1 MNIETVELKREDL
14 PRLTFWVRRGYG
26 AVTSHDLPRE
36 NPELWFD
43 SVSNRNDR
51 LDCMVYLYYTQ
62 VGLAGLTE
70 IERETGTARL
80 YLLLGETGY
89 NSLRTGTY
97 AALQMLDRA
106 FGDLG
111 LQSVETTVTTEDPDL
126 QSMFP
131 RLGFRETD
139 TGLIIT
145 KAEFQKHRFIF

>member
-14 PRLTFWVRRGYG
+14 PRLTFWVNRGYG
-26 AVTSHDLPRE
+26 AVTAHDLPKE
-36 NPELWFD
+36 NPETWFE
-43 SVSNRNDR
+43 SVSRRDDR

-70 IERETGTARL
+70 IRRETGTARL

-97 AALQMLDRA
+97 AVLQMLDRA

-111 LQSVETTVTTEDPDL
+111 LQSVETTVVTEDPDL
-126 QSMFP
+126 QSIFP
-131 RLGFRETD
+131 KLGFRETEA
-139 TGLIIT
+139 GLVLT
-145 KAEFQKHRFIF
+145 REGFQTHRFLF

>member
-14 PRLTFWVRRGYG
+14 PRLTFWVNRGYG
-26 AVTSHDLPRE
+26 AVTAHDLPEE
-36 NPELWFD
+36 NPEPWFE
-43 SVSNRNDR
+43 SVSRRDDR

-111 LQSVETTVTTEDPDL
+111 LQSVETTVTTEDSDL
-126 QSMFP
+126 LSIFP
-131 RLGFRETD
+131 KLGFQETA
-139 TGLIIT
+139 TGLILT
-145 KAEFQKHRFIF
+145 KSEYQKHRFLF

>member
-14 PRLTFWVRRGYG
+14 SRLTFWVNRGYG

-36 NPELWFD
+36 NAEQWFET
-43 SVSNRNDR
+43 VSRRGDR

-62 VGLAGLTE
+62 VGLSGLTE
-70 IERETGTARL
+70 IDRETGTARL

-111 LQSVETTVTTEDPDL
+111 LRAVSAHVTTEDPDL
-126 QSMFP
+126 QNMFP
-131 RLGFRETD
+131 KLGFRETETD
-139 TGLIIT
+139 LVLT
-145 KAEFQKHRFIF
+145 KEEFQKHRFLF

>member
-14 PRLTFWVRRGYG
+14 PRLTFWVNRGYG
-26 AVTSHDLPRE
+26 AVTGHDLPRE
-36 NPELWFD
+36 NPEPWFD
-43 SVSNRNDR
+43 AAAQRSDR

-70 IERETGTARL
+70 IHRETGTARL

-131 RLGFRETD
+131 KLGFQETE
-139 TGLIIT
+139 TGLVIT
-145 KAEFQKHRFIF
+145 KAEFQKHRFLF

>member
-1 MNIETVELKREDL
+1 MNIDTVELKREDL

-36 NPELWFD
+36 NPEPWFET
-43 SVSNRNDR
+43 VSGREDR

-70 IERETGTARL
+70 IDRARGAARL

-89 NSLRTGTY
+89 NRLRTGTY

-111 LQSVETTVTTEDPDL
+111 LQTVETTVTTADPDL
-126 QSMFP
+126 KSIFP
-131 RLGFRETD
+131 KLGFRETASGHVL
-139 TGLIIT
+139 TRE
-145 KAEFQKHRFIF
+145 EFQKHRFLF

>member
-14 PRLTFWVRRGYG
+14 PRLTFWVNRGYG
-26 AVTSHDLPRE
+26 AVTSHDLPKE
-36 NPELWFD
+36 NPEPWFETA
-43 SVSNRNDR
+43 SGSPER

-70 IERETGTARL
+70 INRETGTARL

-89 NSLRTGTY
+89 NRLRTGTY

-106 FGDLG
+106 FGDLN

-126 QSMFP
+126 LSIFP
-131 RLGFRETD
+131 KLGFQETK
-139 TGLIIT
+139 TGLVIT
-145 KAEFQKHRFIF
+145 REAFQKHRFLF

>member
-1 MNIETVELKREDL
+1 MNIDTVELKREDL

-26 AVTSHDLPRE
+26 AVTGHDLPLE
-36 NPELWFD
+36 NAEAWFE
-43 SVSNRNDR
+43 SVSSRDDR

-70 IERETGTARL
+70 IDRETGTARL

-126 QSMFP
+126 KSIFP
-131 RLGFRETD
+131 KLGFLETD
-139 TGLIIT
+139 AGLLLT
-145 KAEFQKHRFIF
+145 KEEFQKHRFLF

>member
-1 MNIETVELKREDL
+1 MNIDTVELKREDL

-26 AVTSHDLPRE
+26 AVTGHDLPLE
-36 NPELWFD
+36 NAEAWFE
-43 SVSNRNDR
+43 SVSSRDDR

-70 IERETGTARL
+70 IDRETGTAKL

-126 QSMFP
+126 KSMFP
-131 RLGFRETD
+131 KLGFLETD
-139 TGLIIT
+139 TGLLIT
-145 KAEFQKHRFIF
+145 KEEFQKHRFLF